1 MRPEADPTADVE
13 GYDACRKIAILTSL
27 AYGKTLDF
35 NDVYTEGIT
44 KITDRDIVYAGK
56 IGAKVK
62 IFGSS
67 KKDGDRISAKVA
79 PVLIYPEN
87 PLYSVDDVFNAI
99 LVKGNMVGDVMFYGQ
114 GAGKLAT
121 ASAVV
126 SDVMEVAK
134 NIGKCVE
141 VQWSAEK
148 IALEPFEESK
158 SSFFVRLR
166 GDKSQNAAKVKEA
179 FGDVTE
185 IDAGYADEYAFITG
199 EITEGAYASAA
210 DSLGNVINKIRVPET
225 K

>member
-1 MRPEADPTADVE
+1 
-13 GYDACRKIAILTSL
+13 
-27 AYGKTLDF
+27 
-35 NDVYTEGIT
+35 
-44 KITDRDIVYAGK
+44 
-56 IGAKVK
+56 
-62 IFGSS
+62 
-67 KKDGDRISAKVA
+67 
-79 PVLIYPEN
+79 
-87 PLYSVDDVFNAI
+87 
-99 LVKGNMVGDVMFYGQ
+99 MFYGQ

-185 IDAGYADEYAFITG
+185 IDADMRTNMHLLRERSQRELMHQQQIH
-199 EITEGAYASAA
+199 SAM
-210 DSLGNVINKIRVPET
+210 
-225 K
+225 

>member
-1 MRPEADPTADVE
+1 
-13 GYDACRKIAILTSL
+13 
-27 AYGKTLDF
+27 
-35 NDVYTEGIT
+35 
-44 KITDRDIVYAGK
+44 
-56 IGAKVK
+56 
-62 IFGSS
+62 
-67 KKDGDRISAKVA
+67 
-79 PVLIYPEN
+79 
-87 PLYSVDDVFNAI
+87 
-99 LVKGNMVGDVMFYGQ
+99 MFYGQ

-185 IDAGYADEYAFITG
+185 IDAGYADEYAFIT
-199 EITEGAYASAA
+199 ERSQRELMHQRQIHSAM
-210 DSLGNVINKIRVPET
+210 
-225 K
+225 